1 MITRSNGR
9 SGARNAHT
17 PCVEPPV
24 FGYKAD
30 QSRWIPV
37 SKKTHTVDAEARLD
51 AVVRRGLG
59 LGSRR
64 AKDAVKQGKI
74 SVDGH
79 VTRDPAVKVRPGQT
93 VMLDMSAPNPMRAAP
108 HGVRLVH
115 RDDHLLVLDKPAGLL
130 TTPTVERE
138 RETTLAAA
146 MRFCRGGRPPKV
158 VHRLDKLT
166 SGLVVFGRGIPAA
179 RALREAIDTRT
190 MKRRYHCVVKGTP
203 GQQNGLISS
212 VLVHDTGRGRRGSVK
227 GTLEVKA
234 VDRPDPK
241 APDVPGRFAITR
253 FWTVARN
260 ADHTA
265 LEIQLSTGR
274 THQIRIHMADLGC
287 PVLGEAVYGRTGA
300 SHRQALHAAR
310 LVVPHP
316 QTGEALAFF
325 SAWPGDLVKVTPT
338 GAGW

>member
-1 MITRSNGR
+1 M
-9 SGARNAHT
+9 
-17 PCVEPPV
+17 
-24 FGYKAD
+24 
-30 QSRWIPV
+30 
-37 SKKTHTVDAEARLD
+37 SKKTYTAEEKTRLD
-51 AVVRRGLG
+51 AIVRRGLG

-74 SVDGH
+74 SVDGQ
-79 VTRDPAVKVRPGQT
+79 VIQDPAVLVRPGQT
-93 VMLDMSAPNPMRAAP
+93 VALDMSAPNPRRATP

-138 RETTLAAA
+138 RETALAAA

-166 SGLVVFGRGIPAA
+166 SGLVVFGRGVPAA
-179 RALREAIDTRT
+179 RALREAIDTKA
-190 MKRRYHCVVKGTP
+190 MKRRYHCVVKGSP
-203 GQQNGLISS
+203 GQQDGLVSS

-227 GTLEVKA
+227 GTLNVKA
-234 VDRPDPK
+234 VHQPDPQT
-241 APDVPGRFAITR
+241 PDVRGRFAITR
-253 FWTVARN
+253 FWTVAR
-260 ADHTA
+260 DQERTA

-300 SHRQALHAAR
+300 PHRQALHAAR

-316 QTGEALAFF
+316 QTGEALTFF
-325 SAWPGDLVKVTPT
+325 SAWPKDLVKVTPT